1 MCAYKTSGDDR
12 RYGRRPSSSSIDVE
26 VMSMSSLSREDVDFD
41 VVVVIDIIVTT
52 HGRCDVVTT

>member
-1 MCAYKTSGDDR
+1 MCAYKTSGDDGL
-12 RYGRRPSSSSIDVE
+12 YVRRPSSSSIDVA

-41 VVVVIDIIVTT
+41 VVVVIDVIVTT